1 MDPKPQS
8 RATAAGTSRL
18 LGAAAPAWVPREP
31 GGPHRLTELAAELP
45 AARPLHQ
52 PLWLAGDTQALQA
65 RPAVTIIGAR
75 AATAAGEALA
85 QALGAA
91 VAERGGLVVSGGAL
105 GIDGAA
111 HRGALLVNGRTCAVL
126 GCGVDIA
133 YPQRHHRLFEQIRER
148 GCLLSGFPPG
158 TQPAQWHFPARNE
171 LMAALADLVVIIE
184 ARADSGSLITAKQA
198 RRHGRAIAA
207 FPGSAGTTA
216 ALAAGAQ
223 AVHTVAEVLALL
235 ERSEQDLYRSPQ
247 APGSRG
253 AGPAVAAARP
263 AGRARRA
270 LPDEFALAQ
279 SFISECSAA
288 ADGVLAALAQSVSP
302 SDLGELCARTG
313 LSPGDCAAAL
323 VDLELRGRCTRL
335 AGGRYI
341 VHAPLG

>member
-8 RATAAGTSRL
+8 RATAASASRP
-18 LGAAAPAWVPREP
+18 LGAAVAAWVPGEP
-31 GGPHRLTELAAELP
+31 GWPRRLTELGAELP
-45 AARPLHQ
+45 AALPLHR
-52 PLWLAGDTQALQA
+52 PLWLRGDAQALQA

-111 HRGALLVNGRTCAVL
+111 HRGALAVGGRSCAVL
-126 GCGVDIA
+126 GCGVDVA
-133 YPQRHHRLFEQIRER
+133 YPQRHRGLFRELLAR
-148 GCLLSGFPPG
+148 GCLLSSFPPG
-158 TQPAQWHFPARNE
+158 AQPAAWHFPARNE
-171 LMAALADLVVIIE
+171 LMAVLADLVVLIE

-207 FPGSAGTTA
+207 FPGSAGTAA
-216 ALAAGAQ
+216 ALAAGAHP
-223 AVHTVAEVLALL
+223 VHTVAEVLALL
-235 ERSEQDLYRSPQ
+235 DRREQARYGCPQ
-247 APGSRG
+247 AASDGG
-253 AGPAVAAARP
+253 AGPVMPPVVP
-263 AGRARRA
+263 AGRARGAARPA
-270 LPDEFALAQ
+270 PTPAQ
-279 SFISECSAA
+279 SFISEFSAA

-323 VDLELRGRCTRL
+323 VDLELCGRCTRL